1 MMRTPL
7 LTVTAFAAAVTV
19 SAALAQQ
26 QQSQTQ
32 RVSGTIER
40 VDGNTIYGKGPDGSA
55 ITLKLADNAAITAV
69 LKATFADIKPG
80 DYVGTGAVPQA
91 DGSQKAVELRI
102 FPRPQADGGHFNEGW
117 YGAPNGTMTN
127 GFVQPVVTVGA
138 TPAGGGDPSIV
149 VKYRKARSGS
159 SSRRMRMWCATRLAA
174 RTTSRRARP
183 SGPRRRPGSRT
194 APIRP
199 QPSTSAETAPG
210 HSERAFTSP
219 RLRLSYAHISGKM
232 SRTNELPVS

>member
-1 MMRTPL
+1 MMRTL
-7 LTVTAFAAAVTV
+7 VLTVTALAAAVTV

-26 QQSQTQ
+26 SQPQTQ

-40 VDGNTIYGKGPDGSA
+40 VEGNTIYGKGSDGSA

-102 FPRPQADGGHFNEGW
+102 FPRPQADGGHFYEGW

-138 TPAGGGDPSIV
+138 TPAGAGDPSIV
-149 VKYRKARSGS
+149 VKYPQGEKRIVISANAHVVRNAFGSKDDLKAGAAFRAQA
-159 SSRRMRMWCATRLAA
+159 ATKQPDGTYTATAINVGRDG
-174 RTTSRRARP
+174 ARP
-183 SGPRRRPGSRT
+183 
-194 APIRP
+194 
-199 QPSTSAETAPG
+199 
-210 HSERAFTSP
+210 F
-219 RLRLSYAHISGKM
+219 
-232 SRTNELPVS
+232 

>member
-1 MMRTPL
+1 MMRTSL
-7 LTVTAFAAAVTV
+7 LTATAVAAALTV

-26 QQSQTQ
+26 PQPQTQ
-32 RVSGTIER
+32 RISGTIER

-102 FPRPQADGGHFNEGW
+102 FPRPQADGGHYYEGW

-138 TPAGGGDPSIV
+138 TPAGAGDPSIV
-149 VKYRKARSGS
+149 VKYPQGEKRIVLPANAHVVRNAFGSKDDLKAG
-159 SSRRMRMWCATRLAA
+159 ATFRAQAA
-174 RTTSRRARP
+174 TKQPDGTYTAAAIAVGRDGARP
-183 SGPRRRPGSRT
+183 
-194 APIRP
+194 
-199 QPSTSAETAPG
+199 
-210 HSERAFTSP
+210 F
-219 RLRLSYAHISGKM
+219 
-232 SRTNELPVS
+232 

>member
-1 MMRTPL
+1 MMRTRL
-7 LTVTAFAAAVTV
+7 LTVTALAAALTGV
-19 SAALAQQ
+19 AALAQQ
-26 QQSQTQ
+26 QQPQTQ

-102 FPRPQADGGHFNEGW
+102 FPRPQADGGHYYEGW

-127 GFVQPVVTVGA
+127 GFVQPAGTVAATLVGA
-138 TPAGGGDPSIV
+138 GDPSIV
-149 VKYRKARSGS
+149 VKYPQGEKRIVIPANAHVVRNAFGSKDDLKAGAAFRAQA
-159 SSRRMRMWCATRLAA
+159 ATKQPDGAYTATAISVGRDG
-174 RTTSRRARP
+174 ARP
-183 SGPRRRPGSRT
+183 
-194 APIRP
+194 
-199 QPSTSAETAPG
+199 
-210 HSERAFTSP
+210 F
-219 RLRLSYAHISGKM
+219 
-232 SRTNELPVS
+232 

>member
-1 MMRTPL
+1 MSRARKL
-7 LTVTAFAAAVTV
+7 SIAAVATALTV

-26 QQSQTQ
+26 QQPQTQ

-55 ITLKLADNAAITAV
+55 ITIRLADNAAITAV
-69 LKATFADIKPG
+69 MKATFADIKPG

-102 FPRPQADGGHFNEGW
+102 FPRPQADGGHYYEGW

-138 TPAGGGDPSIV
+138 TSAGAGDPSIV
-149 VKYRKARSGS
+149 VKYPQGEKRIVLPANAHIVRNALGSKDDLKAGTVFR
-159 SSRRMRMWCATRLAA
+159 AQAAA
-174 RTTSRRARP
+174 RQPDGTYTAAAIAVGRDGARP
-183 SGPRRRPGSRT
+183 
-194 APIRP
+194 
-199 QPSTSAETAPG
+199 
-210 HSERAFTSP
+210 F
-219 RLRLSYAHISGKM
+219 
-232 SRTNELPVS
+232 

>member
-1 MMRTPL
+1 MMRTRL
-7 LTVTAFAAAVTV
+7 LSVAALATVVTV

-40 VDGNTIYGKGPDGSA
+40 VDGDTIHGKGPDGTS

-102 FPRPQADGGHFNEGW
+102 FPKPQADGGHYYEGW
-117 YGAPNGTMTN
+117 YGAPKGTMTN

-138 TPAGGGDPSIV
+138 TPGGAGDPSIV
-149 VKYRKARSGS
+149 VKYPQGEQRIVIPANAHVVRNAFGS
-159 SSRRMRMWCATRLAA
+159 KDDLKPGAVFRAQAAIKQPDGTYTATAINVGRDGA
-174 RTTSRRARP
+174 
-183 SGPRRRPGSRT
+183 
-194 APIRP
+194 
-199 QPSTSAETAPG
+199 QP
-210 HSERAFTSP
+210 F
-219 RLRLSYAHISGKM
+219 
-232 SRTNELPVS
+232 